1 MRHARLLQRVRP
13 AFIAV
18 VVVEHQKVSAQ
29 IAEGVQPVIIEPGA
43 KVCGREN
50 APPARRA
57 RTRRVQDPSPAG
69 HAVQAAKPA
78 STRADAAQAQGP
90 RSVLT
95 AELTRE
101 VIAKRDPP
109 TVAQRREPHARLGIS
124 ALVELRTSNF
134 ARLLREDTV
143 LLLPCQR
150 KARCARQGSGAREV
164 PTTRQPVPGARM
176 LLRTGQRQ

>member
-1 MRHARLLQRVRP
+1 MHNGIIQDQLGIRGLRDVRSTEVARL
-13 AFIAV
+13 A
-18 VVVEHQKVSAQ
+18 H
-29 IAEGVQPVIIEPGA
+29 
-43 KVCGREN
+43 
-50 APPARRA
+50 
-57 RTRRVQDPSPAG
+57 
-69 HAVQAAKPA
+69 
-78 STRADAAQAQGP
+78 TRADAVQVQGP
-90 RSVLT
+90 RTVQT
-95 AELTRE
+95 ALMPRE
-101 VIAKRDPP
+101 VIAKQDPP
-109 TVAQRREPHARLGIS
+109 SAAHQREPHARLGIS

>member
-1 MRHARLLQRVRP
+1 M
-13 AFIAV
+13 
-18 VVVEHQKVSAQ
+18 SAQ

-109 TVAQRREPHARLGIS
+109 TVAQRREPHVRLGIS
-124 ALVELRTSNF
+124 ASVELRTSNF
-134 ARLLREDTV
+134 ARSLPEASV
-143 LLLPCQR
+143 LLQPCQR
-150 KARCARQGSGAREV
+150 TARCARQGSGAQEV
-164 PTTRQPVPGARM
+164 QTTRQPVREARM
-176 LLRTGQRQ
+176 LLRKAQHLSPRAPTAL